1 MQRGERRTL
10 LPEMLAGLQL
20 CLTYSERNEPMDID
34 PYVVLLDAQDKA
46 HRDEDLIF
54 FGNVC
59 SLCGS
64 VTYQETNRQMLVKLS
79 TLPAE
84 VEKVAVVFSIYG
96 ERAQDNFSKLAEV
109 ALQIKVS
116 DKEVWRFPII
126 DLSIERTI
134 VAALLYR
141 YQGQWKLNAVGA
153 GYQQGLERLLR
164 EYGLE
169 VIE

>member
-1 MQRGERRTL
+1 
-10 LPEMLAGLQL
+10 
-20 CLTYSERNEPMDID
+20 
-34 PYVVLLDAQDKA
+34 
-46 HRDEDLIF
+46 
-54 FGNVC
+54 
-59 SLCGS
+59 
-64 VTYQETNRQMLVKLS
+64 MLVNLS

-169 VIE
+169 VIK